1 MPPSHIESQDSY
13 TLYCHGRLTD
23 PYPFFDQLR
32 STDPVHWCQPLGAW
46 LVTRYG
52 DVASGHLD
60 NRLSSDK
67 AQIKFKT
74 LMHSQQQKLKA
85 LGEHLGLWVS
95 HTDPPTHTRL
105 RNLVNFAFTPRISND
120 MRPDIEQMV
129 NGLIDGAAR
138 QGRMDVMS
146 DVANPLPI
154 RVICH
159 MLGIAEQELHQFER
173 WIEDVVA
180 FIDGPETQLS
190 KFADQACHSLL
201 ELTNYVN
208 GVVNDRRHQPRQDL
222 ISALVGAEQQGDKL
236 NSEELLAM
244 CVQMLVG
251 GHDTTSALIGSGI
264 YLLLKNPEQLA
275 RVRGE
280 PKLMASAVEEFLRY
294 ETPGP
299 RNSRLATQDMEL
311 GGQPIKRGQT
321 VQLLLGA
328 ANRDPQQFPDPHR
341 LEVGRKPNRHL
352 AFGWGPH
359 FCVGAPLARV
369 MAQTTI
375 GVLLRRLTG
384 LRLDDGATAG
394 PLPWRQTLGLR
405 SLERLPIRFE

>member
-46 LVTRYG
+46 LVTRYE
-52 DVASGHLD
+52 DVVSGHLD

-120 MRPDIEQMV
+120 MRPGIEQMV

-138 QGRMDVMS
+138 QGRMDVMN

-190 KFADQACHSLL
+190 KFAGQACHSLL

-222 ISALVGAEQQGDKL
+222 ISVLVGAEQQGDKL

-264 YLLLKNPEQLA
+264 YLLLKYPDQLV

-341 LEVGRKPNRHL
+341 LEVGRNPNRHL

-369 MAQTTI
+369 MAQIAI

-384 LRLDDGATAG
+384 LRLDDCATAG